1 MPRLHL
7 NIVTGR
13 MSLKSSSAGVERQVL
28 NRERSRNRRAIDK
41 ARALAAEHSIS
52 IDDDDQGGWWVTCN
66 AKFTE
71 ENDPLQGGNFCS
83 SGREVLEAVEAYVS
97 ALVDRDSAG

>member
-7 NIVTGR
+7 NIVTGS
-13 MSLKSSSAGVERQVL
+13 MSLKPGSASVERQAL
-28 NRERSRNRRAIDK
+28 KLERSQNRRAIDK
-41 ARALAAEHSIS
+41 ARALAVEHGIS
-52 IDDDDQGGWWVTCN
+52 IADDDQSGWWVTCN

-71 ENDPLQGGNFCS
+71 AEDPLQGANFCS

-97 ALVDRDSAG
+97 ALVDRAGAG